1 MKATGTANGKIILMG
16 EHSVVYGEPAVA
28 IPFPATSIETTI
40 KKITGPVTLD
50 CFFYHG
56 PFSQAPE
63 RLLNVTTVIMKT
75 LEKLQQPLENF
86 SITIKSTIPAERGMG
101 SSAAVAAATIRALF
115 NYFKKELTTA
125 CLMELTD
132 ISEKIAHGNP
142 SGLDT
147 AMTSSQSP
155 LFFIKGQPIIPF
167 SLNVSAYLV
176 VADTGVTGQTKEAVN
191 SIALLSQ
198 RSPEKTTAAI
208 HTLGK
213 LTRQAKL
220 AIEQNRPADLGV
232 YMNEAH
238 HLLDFLGV
246 SNKELNQLVAA
257 ALATDALGAKLTGG
271 GRGGCMIALAD
282 NKTSAD
288 RISAAL
294 LKAGAVNTWIHKM
307 GED

>member
-176 VADTGVTGQTKEAVN
+176 VADTGVTGQTKEAIN

-198 RSPEKTTAAI
+198 RSPEKTTVGI

>member
-28 IPFPATSIETTI
+28 IPFPATSIDTTI

-50 CFFYHG
+50 CFFYQG

-63 RLLNVTTVIMKT
+63 RLLNLTTVIVKT

-167 SLNVSAYLV
+167 LLNVSAYLV

-213 LTRQAKL
+213 LTRQAKS